1 MASEDKRWA
10 EFDHRMKQAEKRIL
24 TTANLVR
31 AGVPMLVDMQ
41 ARLDALID
49 SDTRLYGRLQQLTEA
64 QIKTDEKITRLV
76 ELQAQTEKSLKA
88 FIASMKSGRNG
99 KH

>member
-1 MASEDKRWA
+1 
-10 EFDHRMKQAEKRIL
+10 
-24 TTANLVR
+24 
-31 AGVPMLVDMQ
+31 MLVDMQ

-64 QIKTDEKITRLV
+64 QIKTDEKIGRLA
-76 ELQAQTEKSLKA
+76 EIQAQTEKSLKA